1 MARTALDLTPEE
13 LRTYRLSAHPSTP
26 ERAERLEQAWELARQ
41 AAQLLRDTFGAT
53 RVVAFGSLTS
63 PESFT
68 RWSDVDLAAWGIP
81 SRQYFRAVAA
91 VTGLSSDFR
100 VDLIDADDCTAR
112 LLDHVTSEG
121 TGLLRTPTA

>member
-13 LRTYRLSAHPSTP
+13 LRAYRPTPPSSIPETTERR
-26 ERAERLEQAWELARQ
+26 ERAWRLARQ

-53 RVVAFGSLTS
+53 RVAAFGSLTS

-81 SRQYFRAVAA
+81 SRQYYRAVAA
-91 VTGLSSDFR
+91 VAELSPDFK
-100 VDLIDADDCTAR
+100 VDLIDADDCTSR
-112 LLDHVTSEG
+112 LLARVTAEG
-121 TGLLRTPTA
+121 VDLP